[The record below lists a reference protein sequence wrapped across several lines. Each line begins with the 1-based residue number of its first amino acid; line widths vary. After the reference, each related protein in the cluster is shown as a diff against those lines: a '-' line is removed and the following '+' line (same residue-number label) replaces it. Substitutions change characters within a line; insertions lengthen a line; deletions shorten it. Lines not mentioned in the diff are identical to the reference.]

1 MFHYTFDGHRWEK
14 FYSYLQLVNWL
25 SNYNKDWL
33 YKDWNSF
40 LEATSP
46 TGEDL
51 GSYIDWHGEPQF
63 VKRDHRITQEDFIS
77 IYCEKLKIDVRASR
91 YIASIEHE
99 RQVRLSTDK
108 DWEVM
113 RTRLYGPP
121 ARRYH
126 HWWEYSGGHHKCG
139 HYAPGTHLGELRR
152 AADPDHAPFIRPA
165 RKVNNLPSAWDD
177 RWTKNSSGW
186 KRSTKY
192 RHQWEAKAERLHK
205 KALKA
210 SL

>member
-1 MFHYTFDGHRWEK
+1 MFYYAFNGTRWEK
-14 FYSYLQLVNWL
+14 FYSYLQLINWL
-25 SNYNKDWL
+25 SKFNKDWL
-33 YKDWNSF
+33 YKDWNTF
-40 LEATSP
+40 LESTSP

-51 GSYIDWHGEPQF
+51 GSYIDWHNERLF
-63 VKRDHRITQEDFIS
+63 VKRDHRICQEDFIS
-77 IYCEKLKIDVRASR
+77 IYCEKLKQEVRDWR
-91 YIASIEHE
+91 YVESIEHE

-108 DWEVM
+108 DWEAM
-113 RTRLYGPP
+113 RTRLYGP
-121 ARRYH
+121 ARRKRYR
-126 HWWEYSGGHHKCG
+126 WEYSGGRHKCG

-152 AADPDHAPFIRPA
+152 AADLDHTRYIRPA
-165 RKVNNLPSAWDD
+165 RNINNLPSAWDD

-192 RHQWEAKAERLHK
+192 RHQWEPKADRLYK